1 MIALDAAFDAFV
13 EGVKETARYSDLTL
27 VASVKDPALVRF
39 DPVHAAVMLRERLQ
53 IDVAPVVVSRDQNR
67 PQLLSSVLAGMQRGL
82 TSVML
87 AWGDDLP
94 ASSGAS
100 NVRDIVSLSDAI
112 SDVSKLAARAGRSMR
127 VLAPVDL
134 SRLARPRGAS
144 VASGRIGAGAELL
157 LAQPPTTDPGE
168 TFDSHA
174 ALIDRAGLNGK
185 VLPGVFPFKDRDDVR
200 RYEGLFGWSLPARVH
215 DSAAS
220 GRRGMVELERQV
232 VGRLKDEG
240 FPGVYFA
247 TRGAPETAREVLS

>member
-100 NVRDIVSLSDAI
+100 NVRDFFVRRHLRRLEAGSQDGVPHECPGPGGPVEGRAPERSISGQREDKGGRRAAPRLASDDRPGRDVQLSRRPDRPGGPEREGAPGG
-112 SDVSKLAARAGRSMR
+112 SSRSKTGTTSGDTNGCSAGLTLPGCTTPLPPEGVDGRAGK
-127 VLAPVDL
+127 A
-134 SRLARPRGAS
+134 
-144 VASGRIGAGAELL
+144 
-157 LAQPPTTDPGE
+157 
-168 TFDSHA
+168 
-174 ALIDRAGLNGK
+174 
-185 VLPGVFPFKDRDDVR
+185 
-200 RYEGLFGWSLPARVH
+200 
-215 DSAAS
+215 
-220 GRRGMVELERQV
+220 GRRPLE
-232 VGRLKDEG
+232 GRMLPRSLHRD
-240 FPGVYFA
+240 P
-247 TRGAPETAREVLS
+247 RRP